1 MKKLISILD
10 NFGENKMNS
19 KQQVKIIG
27 GTVPPPPKPPST
39 PPSNGGAVPFKSG
52 ETIPGDNGSGGTKD
66 DGDNNNNPTIPGD
79 VYQQIP

>member
-1 MKKLISILD
+1 MKKLISNLD

-52 ETIPGDNGSGGTKD
+52 GPDDSGSGESNGDND
-66 DGDNNNNPTIPGD
+66 YNPTIPGD